1 MIKKLKNIK
10 FPYLRKYSY
19 YCFFLILIFCLFI
32 KSLELNNDI
41 WFLLNHGKY
50 VFFKGIPYIEPFT
63 IHSDFKFIMQQWAS
77 SLTFFLTYH
86 YLGINSLLFL
96 VMFINIL
103 IIFISYKLCMLIS
116 DNNYKTSILT
126 VFVIDLL
133 LIITNFIVTRP
144 QIFTYLFV
152 LGMFFCL
159 EYYIKK
165 NSKKILFFLPIIS
178 MMQINFHASMWW
190 LLIIFMIPYLLD
202 GYNFKLF
209 YKESYSKIP
218 IIVAIVF
225 MFLFAL
231 INPYGVRALGYVFN
245 SYGVSY
251 IDNYILEMMALDVHS
266 FIGKFIFIVIIIV
279 YLIYL
284 LGSRKRIKSRYLLLL
299 LGTTYMAF
307 SSYKCFS
314 YFVISSIFPLSFYLK
329 NKLKIIKNL
338 ELYPI
343 NYKLQFGSLIAVL
356 LILLFSFGKSLDI
369 NYKNNLQSGIDYL
382 LKNYNQKK
390 IILYVG
396 YDQGGYT
403 EFRGIKSYID
413 PRAEVF
419 LKANNGKK
427 DVFKEYYEL
436 QNRDID
442 YEKFLNGYNFSH
454 VLVTEQDSFYSKIKN
469 NKNYKL
475 IYKGRISLK
484 NKDSHYQKY
493 MLYARKN

>member
-1 MIKKLKNIK
+1 M
-10 FPYLRKYSY
+10 
-19 YCFFLILIFCLFI
+19 
-32 KSLELNNDI
+32 
-41 WFLLNHGKY
+41 
-50 VFFKGIPYIEPFT
+50 
-63 IHSDFKFIMQQWAS
+63 
-77 SLTFFLTYH
+77 
-86 YLGINSLLFL
+86 
-96 VMFINIL
+96 
-103 IIFISYKLCMLIS
+103 
-116 DNNYKTSILT
+116 
-126 VFVIDLL
+126 
-133 LIITNFIVTRP
+133 
-144 QIFTYLFV
+144 
-152 LGMFFCL
+152 
-159 EYYIKK
+159 
-165 NSKKILFFLPIIS
+165 
-178 MMQINFHASMWW
+178 
-190 LLIIFMIPYLLD
+190 
-202 GYNFKLF
+202 
-209 YKESYSKIP
+209 
-218 IIVAIVF
+218 
-225 MFLFAL
+225 
-231 INPYGVRALGYVFN
+231 
-245 SYGVSY
+245 
-251 IDNYILEMMALDVHS
+251 
-266 FIGKFIFIVIIIV
+266 
-279 YLIYL
+279 
-284 LGSRKRIKSRYLLLL
+284 
-299 LGTTYMAF
+299 
-307 SSYKCFS
+307 
-314 YFVISSIFPLSFYLK
+314 
-329 NKLKIIKNL
+329 